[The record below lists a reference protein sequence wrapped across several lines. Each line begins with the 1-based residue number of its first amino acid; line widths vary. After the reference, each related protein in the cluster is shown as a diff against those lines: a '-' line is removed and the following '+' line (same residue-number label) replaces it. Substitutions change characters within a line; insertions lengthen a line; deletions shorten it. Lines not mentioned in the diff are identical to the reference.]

1 MALRLALIAPLTRIL
16 AGVDSTQAVID
27 AMTQVLP
34 TIAGASPMAW
44 FAPTPT
50 GWRGI
55 AHTHLA
61 WAGAGPCE
69 PALEALQHRHG
80 LHVPPLQIAGE
91 PWTAHVAVRERRRL
105 GPDHV
110 YGVLLIGGAA
120 FPEDS
125 STVLEALGT
134 VFSIAMTNAEV
145 MTLQRTGRSRDK
157 DLARGIAQ
165 IQQQATQQLINHI
178 GDIGR
183 PGLRLLEKQIVNDV
197 DPEILAGSIEALA
210 REIRTAILSLDAD
223 RPYLFD
229 LPNRLKRL
237 VPAESQNRI
246 PVSVEVVDP
255 DNRLGRLDSLLG
267 EDLYLWF
274 EEAIG
279 NAQRHSRATRI
290 EVGVAAADGRWVLG
304 SVRDNGIGID
314 EALANQTSASRGM
327 RYLAGLIAR
336 HDGQYAFQGA
346 AGSGFE
352 LFFRVPLASRS
363 TESQ

>member
-1 MALRLALIAPLTRIL
+1 MALRMSLIAPLTRIL

-34 TIAGASPMAW
+34 TMAGASPMAW
-44 FAPTPT
+44 FAPTSD
-50 GWRGI
+50 GWRGV

-61 WAGAGPCE
+61 WAGAGPVE
-69 PALEALQHRHG
+69 PALEALHDHHG

-120 FPEDS
+120 FPEDPP
-125 STVLEALGT
+125 TVLEALGT
-134 VFSIAMTNAEV
+134 VFSLAMTNAEV

-157 DLARGIAQ
+157 DLVRGIAQ

-183 PGLRLLEKQIVNDV
+183 PGLRLLEKQIMNDV

-246 PVSVEVVDP
+246 PVALEVVDP

-274 EEAIG
+274 EEAIS
-279 NAQRHSRATRI
+279 NAQRHSRAKRI
-290 EVGVAAADGRWVLG
+290 DVGLAAADGRWVLG
-304 SVRDNGIGID
+304 SVRDNGVGID
-314 EALANQTSASRGM
+314 EALATQTSGSRGM
-327 RYLAGLIAR
+327 RYLSGLIAR
-336 HDGQYAFQGA
+336 HNGSYAFQGA

-352 LFFRVPLASRS
+352 HVFRVPLIVRS
-363 TESQ
+363 TESG